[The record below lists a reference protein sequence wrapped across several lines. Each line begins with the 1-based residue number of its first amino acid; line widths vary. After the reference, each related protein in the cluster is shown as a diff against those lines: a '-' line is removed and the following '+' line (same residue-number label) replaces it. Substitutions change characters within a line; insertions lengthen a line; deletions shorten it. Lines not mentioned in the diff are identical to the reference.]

1 MNFETVSSVRRIT
14 PDSEDD
20 RRETSSLVRSGCE
33 TARIDSSD
41 IERKKRC
48 GRVVWSAIFDLFD
61 WIRERKMRIDPR
73 EMEFG
78 GETGEVKKCSKVRV
92 YILVKR

>member
-1 MNFETVSSVRRIT
+1 MATEVMNFETVSSLRRIT

-33 TARIDSSD
+33 PARIDSSD

-48 GRVVWSAIFDLFD
+48 GRVVWSAIFVLFD
-61 WIRERKMRIDPR
+61 WIREKGNENRSEGD
-73 EMEFG
+73 G
-78 GETGEVKKCSKVRV
+78 VWW
-92 YILVKR
+92 KRLEK